1 MAEPETTGES
11 VRNQAP
17 NIVRLRD
24 AAIKAALQR
33 YDHALFMA
41 SGREQTRARFAALMA
56 LAAARQI
63 GQAHE

>member
-11 VRNQAP
+11 VRNQAS

-33 YDHALFMA
+33 YACALAMPA
-41 SGREQTRARFAALMA
+41 GREQTHARFAAL
-56 LAAARQI
+56 LQLLEARCR
-63 GQAHE
+63 